1 MEPKSIAFYTA
12 VAVGIL
18 AVLSAT
24 ILPTLMQTVQAT
36 TTQPAPDD
44 NEEDGQEAAE
54 AGQEAGGTGQ
64 EAGGTGQE
72 AAEAGQEAAE
82 AAGVEEGAGEETTT
96 LEASDG
102 MVSCGEVITEDT
114 TLQQDLSCP
123 EDGVIIR
130 ESGIEFNMNGHTISC
145 TDEDDLVDLST
156 DYNGYSGIL
165 VSNVDDVTITGLGE
179 ISDCERGIAFTGSSG
194 AQVTDVALTENGVG
208 VLVSGSTEIVI
219 NSNTLDSNS
228 FGVVSES
235 SDHGVISFNQ
245 VTSNEEAGIVIL
257 DSDVTTI
264 AGNGVFANGET
275 GIFLDEQSTD
285 NLIDY
290 NNVFAHG
297 EADLNNA
304 DGTPTN
310 VNNNNF
316 GENNNCGTSTPAGLC

>member
-1 MEPKSIAFYTA
+1 MI
-12 VAVGIL
+12 
-18 AVLSAT
+18 
-24 ILPTLMQTVQAT
+24 
-36 TTQPAPDD
+36 
-44 NEEDGQEAAE
+44 
-54 AGQEAGGTGQ
+54 
-64 EAGGTGQE
+64 
-72 AAEAGQEAAE
+72 
-82 AAGVEEGAGEETTT
+82 
-96 LEASDG
+96 
-102 MVSCGEVITEDT
+102 SCGEVITEDT

-130 ESGIEFNMNGHTISC
+130 GSGIEFNMNGHTISS
-145 TDEDDLVDLST
+145 TDEDDLVDPST

-165 VSNVDDVTITGLGE
+165 VSNVDDVTITGLGGVQHF
-179 ISDCERGIAFTGSSG
+179 DRGIAFTGSSG
-194 AQVTDVALTENGVG
+194 AQVTDVALTDNGVG

-219 NSNTLDSNS
+219 NSNTLDGNS

-235 SDHGVISFNQ
+235 SDNGDIAFNQ

-285 NLIDY
+285 NLVDY

-316 GENNNCGTSTPAGLC
+316 GQNNNCGTSTPAGLC